1 LETPAQERVVQEN
14 GSEECGPSADGAQA
28 ATPDDEAEVGP
39 IAFYK
44 GEAPITARE

>member
-28 ATPDDEAEVGP
+28 AAPDDEAEVGP
-39 IAFYK
+39 IAFDK
-44 GEAPITARE
+44 RKTPITAWE